1 LSILRASKVV
11 KHAPVALRERRL
23 PMVPGEKF
31 PTETEVQQLEQEGF
45 SQEQIDSLLVLRAL
59 YTHGVYH
66 EDDPERKRRE
76 FIRWLYLQGRLE
88 S

>member
-1 LSILRASKVV
+1 MA
-11 KHAPVALRERRL
+11 
-23 PMVPGEKF
+23 PGEKF
-31 PTETEVQQLEQEGF
+31 PTETKVQQLEQEGF
-45 SQEQIDSLLVLRAL
+45 SCEQIDSLLVLRAL

-66 EDDPERKRRE
+66 EANAERNRQE

>member
-1 LSILRASKVV
+1 MA
-11 KHAPVALRERRL
+11 
-23 PMVPGEKF
+23 PGEKF
-31 PTETEVQQLEQEGF
+31 PTETKVQQLEQEGF
-45 SQEQIDSLLVLRAL
+45 SQEQIDSLLTLRAL

-66 EDDPERKRRE
+66 EGDPEHKRQE